1 MDKHLLSVA
10 LAELARVAEEDR
22 LTRERMV
29 TIGDATLYLGD
40 CRDILPTLPKVDVV
54 VTDPPYGIA
63 WTKPLLE
70 NDGPRPDSRAHDGIA
85 NDADTSVR
93 DEALALCGGV
103 RAIVFGSF
111 QAPFPPDVRQV
122 LIWQKPGDAG
132 LFGTVAGYRR
142 DVEPIFLCGKWPAE
156 PVARSSVLRGKAS
169 FRGHAGAESNHPHVK
184 PVDLM
189 EKLIL
194 AANVDVV
201 LDPFMG
207 SGSTGV
213 ACMNLGKRF
222 IGCELD
228 PSHFATACR
237 RIEDAQR
244 QGRLI
249 A

>member
-1 MDKHLLSVA
+1 VA
-10 LAELARVAEEDR
+10 EKVVIGNAELW
-22 LTRERMV
+22 
-29 TIGDATLYLGD
+29 LGD
-40 CRDILPTLPKVDVV
+40 CREILPTLPKVDAVI
-54 VTDPPYGIA
+54 TDPPYGIA

-70 NDGPRPDSRAHDGIA
+70 GANSRAHDGIA
-85 NDADTSVR
+85 NDADTSAR
-93 DEALALCGGV
+93 DGALALCAGIP
-103 RAIVFGSF
+103 AIVFGSF
-111 QAPFPPDVRQV
+111 QAPFPPDVKQV

-156 PVARSSVLRGKAS
+156 AVARSSVLRGKAS
-169 FRGHAGAESNHPHVK
+169 FRGHAGAEANHPHVK

-194 AANVDVV
+194 AAGVGLV

-222 IGCELD
+222 IGCEID
-228 PSHFATACR
+228 PGHFATACR

-244 QGRLI
+244 QGRLV

>member
-1 MDKHLLSVA
+1 MKPVI
-10 LAELARVAEEDR
+10 
-22 LTRERMV
+22 
-29 TIGDATLYLGD
+29 IGNAALYLGD
-40 CRDILPTLPKVDVV
+40 CREILPTLPKVDAV

-63 WTKPLLE
+63 WTKPHLE
-70 NDGPRPDSRAHDGIA
+70 AANSRAHDGIA

-93 DEALALCGGV
+93 DEALALCGDT

-111 QAPFPPDVRQV
+111 QAPFPHGVRQV

-194 AANVDVV
+194 GAKGVDVV

-213 ACMNLGKRF
+213 ACMNLGKGF

-228 PSHFATACR
+228 PAHFETACR
-237 RIEDAQR
+237 RIDDAQR